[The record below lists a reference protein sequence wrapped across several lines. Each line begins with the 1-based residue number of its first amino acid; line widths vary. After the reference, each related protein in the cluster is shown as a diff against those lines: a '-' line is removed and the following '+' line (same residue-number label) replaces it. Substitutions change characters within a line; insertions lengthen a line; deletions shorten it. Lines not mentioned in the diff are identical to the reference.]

1 MKAPGFLLAAI
12 LVLAAAAQAD
22 DGLREF
28 LHSSPGTYGWSPVE
42 GGISYDFFPD
52 GRLHAQGEDGEAT
65 MWEGTWSL
73 DGNSLNLKIPA
84 LDSDATVRVEVEAGD
99 LLLDGKRYRRYS
111 P

>member
-1 MKAPGFLLAAI
+1 
-12 LVLAAAAQAD
+12 
-22 DGLREF
+22 
-28 LHSSPGTYGWSPVE
+28 
-42 GGISYDFFPD
+42 
-52 GRLHAQGEDGEAT
+52 

>member
-1 MKAPGFLLAAI
+1 MKASGFLLAAI
-12 LVLAAAAQAD
+12 LVLAAVAQAD
-22 DGLREF
+22 DGLRAF

-73 DGNSLNLKIPA
+73 DGNSLNLKISA
-84 LDSDATVRVEVEAGD
+84 LDSDATVSVEVEAGD